1 VAKSLGLGEAT
12 IVAVGGQDQK
22 CAALG
27 ANIRPGVAT
36 VSLGTAS
43 AISCL
48 VDHPLLDVERRIPT
62 FPFVVPGYW
71 DLEGVVGT
79 AGGAFRWLR
88 ETLFPE
94 LDYTA
99 LDDAA
104 AESPTGANGVC
115 FYPHLSGAGSP
126 YWRADVW
133 GAFLGLTLAT
143 GPGDIARSVLEGVAF
158 QVRANLEAMADI
170 GIEVDQV
177 VLFGGGAQSQRWSQ
191 MICDI
196 TAKPTTVT
204 DMVDV
209 ANWGACVLAGVGA
222 EIFDQAFVAGSA
234 QQGQTSAELSRTWC
248 PRPDVV
254 ERYHDSYHRYR
265 AQEDKLLV

>member
-1 VAKSLGLGEAT
+1 M
-12 IVAVGGQDQK
+12 GGQDQK

-27 ANIRPGVAT
+27 ANIRPGVVT

-48 VDHPLLDVERRIPT
+48 VDRPLLDAERRIPT

-88 ETLFPE
+88 ETLFPAT
-94 LDYTA
+94 DYTA
-99 LDDAA
+99 LDETAA
-104 AESPTGANGVC
+104 DSPAGANGVC

-126 YWRADVW
+126 HWRADVW
-133 GAFLGLTLAT
+133 GAFLGLTLASRR
-143 GPGDIARSVLEGVAF
+143 GDIVRSVLEGVAF
-158 QVRANLEAMADI
+158 QIRANLEAMADI
-170 GIEVDQV
+170 GIGIDEL
-177 VLFGGGAQSQRWSQ
+177 VLFGGGAQSPQWSQ

-196 TAKPTTVT
+196 TAKPVTVT

-222 EIFDQAFVAGSA
+222 GIFDDGLVVRSMKQSQASA
-234 QQGQTSAELSRTWC
+234 APSRVWR
-248 PRPDVV
+248 PRQNIVD
-254 ERYHDSYHRYR
+254 RYHHIYRRYR
-265 AQEDKLLV
+265 AQEDKLLL

>member
-1 VAKSLGLGEAT
+1 VAKALGLSPDT
-12 IVAVGGQDQK
+12 VVVVGGQDQK

-48 VDHPLLDVERRIPT
+48 IDHPLLDPQRRIPT
-62 FPFVVPGYW
+62 FPFVVAGYW

-94 LDYTA
+94 RAYTDLTA
-99 LDDAA
+99 MAA
-104 AESPTGANGVC
+104 DSQPGADGVC

-126 YWRADVW
+126 HWRADVV

-143 GPGDIARSVLEGVAF
+143 DPADIVRSVLEGVAF
-158 QVRANLEAMADI
+158 QIRANLEVMEDI
-170 GIEVDQV
+170 GIAIDEL
-177 VLFGGGAQSQRWSQ
+177 VLFGGGAQSDEWSQ
-191 MICDI
+191 MISNI
-196 TAKPTTVT
+196 TNKPATSTE
-204 DMVDV
+204 MVDV
-209 ANWGACVLAGVGA
+209 ANWGACVLAGLGA
-222 EIFDQAFVAGSA
+222 GLFDGDVLGQSLGKGQGRHCEPQTETVARYQQACA
-234 QQGQTSAELSRTWC
+234 
-248 PRPDVV
+248 
-254 ERYHDSYHRYR
+254 HYR
-265 AQEDKLLV
+265 AGEQRLL